1 MGLYVPRNTKEKVKG
16 RLGWDLNL
24 DAAFLPNH
32 PLIYSALPVTWP
44 CAFGLP
50 ISLVGQFQWPQF
62 HSDVYWSAAYEC
74 LLVKRELGPICDC

>member
-44 CAFGLP
+44 CASWTTDLAR
-50 ISLVGQFQWPQF
+50 
-62 HSDVYWSAAYEC
+62 WSVSVAPVSFRRLLEC
-74 LLVKRELGPICDC
+74 CL